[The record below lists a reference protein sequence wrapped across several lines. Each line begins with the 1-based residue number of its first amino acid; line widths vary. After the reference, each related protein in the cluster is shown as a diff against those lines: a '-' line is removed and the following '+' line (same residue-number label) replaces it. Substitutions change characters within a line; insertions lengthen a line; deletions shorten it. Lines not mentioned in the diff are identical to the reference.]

1 MPLKVTELN
10 KKISN
15 LFDAHFGEVSVQ
27 GEVSRVTYH
36 SSGHVYF
43 TLKDEFSSISCVFFK
58 SYAQKSTIRLAQGM
72 QIVLSGKLNCYI
84 PNGTYSIN
92 VYSFVMDGLGAL
104 KKMFDDLKLE
114 LESKGLFE
122 NKKKLPMI
130 PKDIV
135 LITSITGAALQDMK
149 SVAQARFPLVRLHV
163 LDTLMQGSSAKDSI
177 VSSLKFADKLGADVI
192 VLARGGGSI
201 EDLWCFNE
209 REVAYAI
216 AKCKIPV
223 VSAIGHEIDYTIS
236 DYVSDLRAPTPSAA
250 MELILP
256 ETATLKSA
264 LNSKLANLKHTFK
277 NILLQKLMLL
287 NSLDSKLASLS
298 PKTKLEAKLAL
309 LTSKKE
315 RLNYA
320 MQDLFRGYEKRL
332 ELLNSNLTNL
342 NPANKQLNSLVEIS
356 KDGKVLTLA
365 ELKKDDV
372 VELSNLEVTRV
383 AKIVL

>member
-1 MPLKVTELN
+1 MALKVSELN
-10 KKISN
+10 KKISH
-15 LFDAHFGEVSVQ
+15 LFDAHFDDISVQ

-58 SYAQKSTIRLAQGM
+58 SYVQKSTIRLAQGM

-104 KKMFDDLKLE
+104 KKMFDELKQE

-122 NKKKLPMI
+122 NKKKLPLI
-130 PKDIV
+130 PKDII

-149 SVAQARFPLVRLHV
+149 SVAQKRFPLVRLHV
-163 LDTLMQGSSAKDSI
+163 LDTLMQGASAKDSI
-177 VSSLKFADKLGADVI
+177 VESLKLADSLKYDII

-209 REVAYAI
+209 KDVAYAI
-216 AKCKIPV
+216 AKCKTPV
-223 VSAIGHEIDYTIS
+223 VSAIGHEIDYSIS

-256 ETATLKSA
+256 EASSLKSV
-264 LNSKLANLKHTFK
+264 LNSKLSSLSHTFK

-287 NSLDSKLASLS
+287 NALDSKLSTLS
-298 PKTKLEAKLAL
+298 PKSKLDAQTSLLA
-309 LTSKKE
+309 SKKE
-315 RLNYA
+315 RLGYI
-320 MQDLFRGYEKRL
+320 MQDLLNSKEKIL
-332 ELLNSNLTNL
+332 ELLSTKLSAL
-342 NPANKQLNSLVEIS
+342 NPESRELKGLVELS
-356 KDGKVLTLA
+356 KDGKVIDLR

-372 VELSNLEVTRV
+372 VELSTIEVSKV
-383 AKIVL
+383 AKILF